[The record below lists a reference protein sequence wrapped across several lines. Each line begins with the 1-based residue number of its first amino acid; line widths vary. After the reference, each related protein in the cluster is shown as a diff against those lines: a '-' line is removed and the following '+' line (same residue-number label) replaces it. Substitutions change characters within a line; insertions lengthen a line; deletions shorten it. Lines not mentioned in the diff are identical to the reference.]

1 MSCLNEDQIADVI
14 WKTFKDLKI
23 HFEWDLRIQEEEK
36 KQRDDLYILLLSC
49 TSQQIESAK
58 LSAFFENLLM
68 TNHSL
73 ETILAATMHNI
84 KPRAGNNIKNFSAI
98 NEWYRRLDERY
109 NFSLPPA
116 LLPLM
121 TSENLKQLKNLEPPF
136 LKDSETGL
144 DYQGYNSLS
153 ELLHGNNEN
162 IHGYLIKHFV
172 FRQ

>member
-1 MSCLNEDQIADVI
+1 MNNQ
-14 WKTFKDLKI
+14 
-23 HFEWDLRIQEEEK
+23 
-36 KQRDDLYILLLSC
+36 
-49 TSQQIESAK
+49 
-58 LSAFFENLLM
+58 
-68 TNHSL
+68 NHTL
-73 ETILAATMHNI
+73 ETIVAATMHNI

-98 NEWYRRLDERY
+98 NEWYRRLDQRY
-109 NFSLPPA
+109 NFSLAPA

-144 DYQGYNSLS
+144 DHQGYNNLS

-162 IHGYLIKHFV
+162 INGYLIKHFV

>member
-98 NEWYRRLDERY
+98 NEWYRRLDQRY
-109 NFSLPPA
+109 KFSLAPA

-144 DYQGYNSLS
+144 DHQGYNNLS

-162 IHGYLIKHFV
+162 INGYLIKHFV